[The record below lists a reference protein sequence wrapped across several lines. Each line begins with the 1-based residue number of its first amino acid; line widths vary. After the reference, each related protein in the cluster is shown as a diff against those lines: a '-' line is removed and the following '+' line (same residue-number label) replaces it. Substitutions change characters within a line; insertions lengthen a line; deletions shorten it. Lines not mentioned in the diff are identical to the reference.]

1 MRVKGTPIRSGD
13 GFLFSINFSYH
24 HKKIKTYINDEDF
37 AGIGGVYVA
46 STKSHKYLLI
56 EFIQEYATSYWL
68 FQENVKIP
76 SVILVAKSMYL
87 REDDNI
93 EIERSSDQQKEYW
106 ISEQGQNVLLFFKR
120 GNKGQCK
127 KSRNK
132 YI

>member
-1 MRVKGTPIRSGD
+1 MV
-13 GFLFSINFSYH
+13 FLFSINFSYR

-37 AGIGGVYVA
+37 AGIGGVYEA

-68 FQENVKIP
+68 FQENLKRSKVTLLLKN
-76 SVILVAKSMYL
+76 MYL
-87 REDDNI
+87 RDDDNI
-93 EIERSSDQQKEYW
+93 EVERLLEQQKEYW